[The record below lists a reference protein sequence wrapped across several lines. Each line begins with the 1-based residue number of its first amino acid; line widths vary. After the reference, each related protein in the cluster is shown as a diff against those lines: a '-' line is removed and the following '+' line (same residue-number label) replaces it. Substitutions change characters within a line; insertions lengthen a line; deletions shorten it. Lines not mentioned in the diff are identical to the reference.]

1 MYSVYKDWCNYNST
15 DAVCSQIFSIVLQQ
29 RNISIYCPHK
39 DQCDVCTGQQAGS
52 IDDESY
58 QEHIIKKKKLTKLKG
73 NGKGCPKHFA
83 CTKFTSICSILQAQ
97 ALNT

>member
-1 MYSVYKDWCNYNST
+1 MHMYSVYKDLCNYNST

-58 QEHIIKKKKLTKLKG
+58 QEHIIKKNEAHEAKTKAK
-73 NGKGCPKHFA
+73 
-83 CTKFTSICSILQAQ
+83 
-97 ALNT
+97 